1 MLHLSIG
8 QLLLELDAHL
18 FESFTCFLDVVNGAI
33 ESERVVGLP
42 SQNIYLLYDLHRNV
56 TEASTGVLVTV
67 GIALEIRI
75 VLGAVVVG
83 QLENAF
89 PVESVLGLLL
99 G

>member
-8 QLLLELDAHL
+8 QLLFKLDAHL
-18 FESFTCFLDVVNGAI
+18 FESFTRLLDVVNGAI
-33 ESERVVGLP
+33 ESKRVVSLS
-42 SQNIYLLYDLHRNV
+42 SQNIYFLFDLHRDV

-89 PVESVLGLLL
+89 PVESVLGLLF